1 VDELHDALRGVGI
14 NLPRDTVEELLRRMD
29 ADASGDLDI
38 GEFVRLILGD
48 AGARVPSSACSRLTR
63 NLAAAA
69 QPQAQPASRPQS
81 AASRPAEPV
90 RRIERSQ
97 SDEDLLALEEER
109 RVTREFQQRRR
120 AIEED
125 ALLYNNP
132 HFSVEPPAGELWPN
146 GFVDLLGEKAA
157 GGGGRALVLRT
168 TELRCCAAVNFRPT
182 SATVY
187 TDVAYCA
194 VSGVAERLPIKLQ
207 GSGIGPKAVF
217 SYDLLDIGEVFPGAV
232 HRYQVRPP
240 APALSYAGQQAVLT
254 LDGTVCG

>member
-1 VDELHDALRGVGI
+1 MDELHEAMRAVGVSI
-14 NLPRDTVEELLRRMD
+14 SRDTVEELLRRMD

-38 GEFVRLILGD
+38 GEFARLILGN
-48 AGARVPSSACSRLTR
+48 AGTRTPSSMSSRLTR
-63 NLAAAA
+63 SVAAAA
-69 QPQAQPASRPQS
+69 QPQAQPVSRPQS
-81 AASRPAEPV
+81 AAGRPAEPV

-146 GFVDLLGEKAA
+146 GFVDLLGEKGA
-157 GGGGRALVLRT
+157 GGGRALVLCT
-168 TELRCCAAVNFRPT
+168 TKLRCCPAVNFRPT

-240 APALSYAGQQAVLT
+240 SRVRASWL
-254 LDGTVCG
+254 C